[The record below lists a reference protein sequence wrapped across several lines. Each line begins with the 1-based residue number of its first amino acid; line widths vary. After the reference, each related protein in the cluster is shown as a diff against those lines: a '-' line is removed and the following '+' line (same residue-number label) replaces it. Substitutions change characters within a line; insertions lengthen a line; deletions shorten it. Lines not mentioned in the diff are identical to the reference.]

1 MLIGC
6 EFKRIKSAVGFETM
20 LLFLQCSET
29 LRASPQDTYACH
41 VSLTT
46 SALLMNFFKYV
57 TLLLKKFGCVTASF
71 SLHLILA
78 KEEKK

>member
-41 VSLTT
+41 VSFN
-46 SALLMNFFKYV
+46 NFGFINE
-57 TLLLKKFGCVTASF
+57 FFQIRNSSF
-71 SLHLILA
+71 
-78 KEEKK
+78 EEVWVRPSC